1 MDSVSA
7 VEKYR
12 TKNPMFREM
21 WDRLTLAE
29 QITIEGLVASAL
41 HDAWKERWDRDIE
54 RVYEVLDGR

>member
-7 VEKYR
+7 VAKYR
-12 TKNPMFREM
+12 TKNPMFGEM

-41 HDAWKERWDRDIE
+41 HDEWKERWDRDIE